1 MPGFS
6 SSGCGEAHA
15 RLHQAA
21 TASNT
26 LELPFMTRNWRLAF
40 VAAMALMSV
49 TAFAQEAAH
58 PADAAKPDMAKAQQI
73 VNQVC
78 AACHSADGN
87 SVAAANP
94 NIAGQLADYITLQLA
109 HFKAGLRVNATM
121 QAMAAP
127 LSDADM

>member
-1 MPGFS
+1 MKR
-6 SSGCGEAHA
+6 AVA
-15 RLHQAA
+15 VAA
-21 TASNT
+21 AM
-26 LELPFMTRNWRLAF
+26 LVAGLAF
-40 VAAMALMSV
+40 SQDKPPAVAG
-49 TAFAQEAAH
+49 
-58 PADAAKPDMAKAQQI
+58 
-73 VNQVC
+73 QVC

-127 LSDADM
+127 LSDADMRALGAYFSQQEAKGLAARDPALVQTR